1 MGTVT
6 GTGVETRKRTPDGN
20 GDGNGDGSENSSRD
34 GNGDEDRIGSVEKR
48 RRSERNRTRVIDA
61 MRDKWETW
69 AERGNNVESKGLVL

>member
-1 MGTVT
+1 MGT
-6 GTGVETRKRTPDGN
+6 GTGTGTEARTVADIGTGTRMGTGT
-20 GDGNGDGSENSSRD
+20 
-34 GNGDEDRIGSVEKR
+34 RIYSGRVEKR